1 MASSLTI
8 SVILGVLWA
17 AILLSFATTVT
28 AAYPSPLESE
38 AIALLESRWWS
49 NHSSNTSQRCQWP
62 GITCNTAESIT
73 KINLSD
79 APNIEVGDRFG
90 KLNFSSFPNLV
101 LLDLSDHQIRGKI
114 PHQIGD
120 LSALKY
126 LDLSSCGLSGELP
139 PSLGK
144 LTQLEFLDISYN
156 DNINGSIP
164 PQLGNLENLVT
175 LNLSQC
181 GIVGPTP
188 SALGQLTSLQSL
200 ILSWNRIN
208 GSIPLEIGYL
218 RNLTDLSLSSNGIV
232 GPIPSALGQ
241 LTSLQSLSLSGN
253 QINGS
258 IPLEIGY
265 LRNLTFL
272 GLYNNRLVDSIPITL
287 YQLTNLEILYL
298 DNNQLQG
305 SIPSCV
311 GSLSKM
317 QDLSLGSNLLKGP
330 IPQEICNLANLTSLY
345 LSQNKLTG
353 SIPSCIG
360 SLSKMLDLSLGSNLL
375 KGPIPQEICNLANLT
390 SLYLSQNKLTGS
402 IPSCIGSLSKMQ
414 DLSLGSNLLKGPIPQ
429 EICNLANLTFLD
441 LSQNKLT
448 GSIPSCIGSLSKMLD
463 LSLGSNLLKGP
474 IPQEICNLA
483 NLTFLDLSQNK
494 LTGSI
499 PSCIGSLS
507 KMLDLSLGSNLL
519 KGSIPKEIGKLFDLS
534 NLNLSFN
541 QLSGPIPILSATHL
555 YIVDAGNGCEKIFPD
570 PFEGNSDLSPYMCP
584 TPVTE
589 KANSS
594 RIPYYIKIFLPIAI
608 LFTFSILGCLLCSR
622 FKLKNNH
629 VSVQPTKNGDLC
641 SIWDYDGK
649 IAYEDIV
656 AATEDFDFRYCIG
669 VGGYGS
675 VYKAKLPSGK
685 VVALKKLHH
694 LEAENPT
701 FDKSFR
707 NEIKF
712 LSEIRHRNIV
722 KLHGFCLHRRSMFL
736 IYEYMEKGSL
746 FCNLRDEVNAVD
758 MDWTKRVEII
768 KGIAHA
774 LSYLHHD
781 CCPPIVHRDIS
792 SNNVL
797 LNSSFEAFVADFGTA
812 RMLDLD
818 SSNKT
823 IIVGTYGYVAPELA
837 YTMIVTEKCDV
848 YSFGVVA
855 LETLM
860 GKHPEEVLS
869 WLSSPSSLVN
879 MKLVDVLD
887 NRLPLPTSQLVTQ
900 NLVYVATLAF
910 ACLNPQPKPRP
921 TMKEVCEE
929 FLSRHT
935 SLGIPLRMISL
946 LQLMNREM
954 HIGGKTKT
962 CDV

>member
-126 LDLSSCGLSGELP
+126 LDLSSCGLS
-139 PSLGK
+139 
-144 LTQLEFLDISYN
+144 EFLDISYN

-608 LFTFSILGCLLCSR
+608 LFTFSIVGCLLCSR

-707 NEIKF
+707 NEINF
-712 LSEIRHRNIV
+712 T
-722 KLHGFCLHRRSMFL
+722 GFCLHRRSMFL

-921 TMKEVCEE
+921 TMKE
-929 FLSRHT
+929 
-935 SLGIPLRMISL
+935 
-946 LQLMNREM
+946 
-954 HIGGKTKT
+954 
-962 CDV
+962 

>member
-1 MASSLTI
+1 AT
-8 SVILGVLWA
+8 
-17 AILLSFATTVT
+17 ILLSFATTVT

-101 LLDLSDHQIRGKI
+101 LLDLSDHQLRGKI

-120 LSALKY
+120 LSAFQY
-126 LDLSSCGLSGELP
+126 LDLSNCGLSGELP

-144 LTQLEFLDISYN
+144 LTQLKFLDISYN

-164 PQLGNLENLVT
+164 PQLGNLEKLVT

-181 GIVGPTP
+181 GIVGP
-188 SALGQLTSLQSL
+188 
-200 ILSWNRIN
+200 
-208 GSIPLEIGYL
+208 
-218 RNLTDLSLSSNGIV
+218 
-232 GPIPSALGQ
+232 IPSALGQ
-241 LTSLQSLSLSGN
+241 LTNLQSLILWGN

-265 LRNLTFL
+265 LRNLTYL
-272 GLYNNRLVDSIPITL
+272 ALYNNRLVDSIPITL
-287 YQLTNLEILYL
+287 YQLTNLEILDL

-305 SIPSCV
+305 PIPQEICNVANLTVLYLSQNKLSGSIPSCI

-317 QDLSLGSNLLKGP
+317 QYLSLGSNLLKGP
-330 IPQEICNLANLTSLY
+330 IPQEICNLANLTGLY
-345 LSQNKLTG
+345 LSQNKLSG

-360 SLSKMLDLSLGSNLL
+360 SLSKMQSLSLGSNLLKGPIPQEICKLANLTGLYLSQNKLSGSIPSCIGSLSKMQSLSLGSNLL

-390 SLYLSQNKLTGS
+390 GLYLSQNKLSGS

-414 DLSLGSNLLKGPIPQ
+414 Y
-429 EICNLANLTFLD
+429 
-441 LSQNKLT
+441 
-448 GSIPSCIGSLSKMLD
+448 
-463 LSLGSNLLKGP
+463 
-474 IPQEICNLA
+474 
-483 NLTFLDLSQNK
+483 
-494 LTGSI
+494 
-499 PSCIGSLS
+499 
-507 KMLDLSLGSNLL
+507 LSLGSNLL
-519 KGSIPKEIGKLFDLS
+519 KGSIPKEI
-534 NLNLSFN
+534 
-541 QLSGPIPILSATHL
+541 
-555 YIVDAGNGCEKIFPD
+555 V
-570 PFEGNSDLSPYMCP
+570 EGNSDLSPYMCP
-584 TPVTE
+584 SPVTK

-608 LFTFSILGCLLCSR
+608 LFTFSILGCLLFSR

-641 SIWDYDGK
+641 SIWNYDGK

-675 VYKAKLPSGK
+675 VYKAKLPCGK

-722 KLHGFCLHRRSMFL
+722 KLHGFCLHQRSMFL

-746 FCNLRDEVNAVD
+746 FCNLRDEVDAAE

-781 CCPPIVHRDIS
+781 CYPPIVHRDIS

-797 LNSSFEAFVADFGTA
+797 LNSSSEAFVADFGTA
-812 RMLDLD
+812 RMLELD
-818 SSNKT
+818 SSNQT
-823 IIVGTYGYVAPELA
+823 ILVGTCGYVAPELA
-837 YTMIVTEKCDV
+837 YTMIVTEKCNV
-848 YSFGVVA
+848 YGFGVVA

-869 WLSSPSSLVN
+869 WLSSPTSLVN

-900 NLVYVATLAF
+900 NLVHVATLAF
-910 ACLNPQPKPRP
+910 ACLNPQRKSRP

-929 FLSRHT
+929 FLSRQT
-935 SLGIPLRMISL
+935 SLGIPLRTISL
-946 LQLMNREM
+946 LQLMNCEM
-954 HIGGKTKT
+954 HIGGKTK
-962 CDV
+962 

>member
-1 MASSLTI
+1 
-8 SVILGVLWA
+8 
-17 AILLSFATTVT
+17 
-28 AAYPSPLESE
+28 
-38 AIALLESRWWS
+38 
-49 NHSSNTSQRCQWP
+49 NTSQRCQWP

-101 LLDLSDHQIRGKI
+101 LLDLSDHQLRGKI

-120 LSALKY
+120 LSAFQY
-126 LDLSSCGLSGELP
+126 LDLSNCGLSGELP

-144 LTQLEFLDISYN
+144 LTQLKFLDISYN
-156 DNINGSIP
+156 DN
-164 PQLGNLENLVT
+164 
-175 LNLSQC
+175 
-181 GIVGPTP
+181 
-188 SALGQLTSLQSL
+188 
-200 ILSWNRIN
+200 IN

-218 RNLTDLSLSSNGIV
+218 RNLT
-232 GPIPSALGQ
+232 
-241 LTSLQSLSLSGN
+241 
-253 QINGS
+253 
-258 IPLEIGY
+258 Y
-265 LRNLTFL
+265 LA
-272 GLYNNRLVDSIPITL
+272 LYNNRLVDSIPITL
-287 YQLTNLEILYL
+287 YQLTNLEILDL

-305 SIPSCV
+305 PIPQEICNLANLTGLYLSQNKLKGPIPQEICNVANLTVLYLSQNKLSGSIPSCI

-317 QDLSLGSNLLKGP
+317 QYLSLGSNLLKGP
-330 IPQEICNLANLTSLY
+330 IPQEICNLANLTGLY
-345 LSQNKLTG
+345 LSQNKLSG

-360 SLSKMLDLSLGSNLL
+360 SLSKMQSLSLGSNLL

-390 SLYLSQNKLTGS
+390 GLYLSQNKLSGS

-414 DLSLGSNLLKGPIPQ
+414 SLSLGSNLLKGPIPQ
-429 EICNLANLTFLD
+429 EICNLANLTGLY
-441 LSQNKLT
+441 LSQNKLS
-448 GSIPSCIGSLSKMLD
+448 GSIPSCIGSLSKM
-463 LSLGSNLLKGP
+463 
-474 IPQEICNLA
+474 QY
-483 NLTFLDLSQNK
+483 
-494 LTGSI
+494 
-499 PSCIGSLS
+499 
-507 KMLDLSLGSNLL
+507 LSLGSNLL

-534 NLNLSFN
+534 SLNLSFN
-541 QLSGPIPILSATHL
+541 QLSG
-555 YIVDAGNGCEKIFPD
+555 
-570 PFEGNSDLSPYMCP
+570 
-584 TPVTE
+584 
-589 KANSS
+589 
-594 RIPYYIKIFLPIAI
+594 
-608 LFTFSILGCLLCSR
+608 CLLFSR

-641 SIWDYDGK
+641 SIWNYDGK

-675 VYKAKLPSGK
+675 VYKAKLPCGK

-701 FDKSFR
+701 FDKNFR

-722 KLHGFCLHRRSMFL
+722 KLHGFCLHQRSMFL

-746 FCNLRDEVNAVD
+746 FCNLRDEVDAAE

-781 CCPPIVHRDIS
+781 CYPPIVHRDIS

-797 LNSSFEAFVADFGTA
+797 LNSSSEAFVADFGTA
-812 RMLDLD
+812 RMLELD
-818 SSNKT
+818 SSNQT
-823 IIVGTYGYVAPELA
+823 ILVGTCGYVAPELA
-837 YTMIVTEKCDV
+837 YTMIVTEKCNV
-848 YSFGVVA
+848 YGFGVVA

-869 WLSSPSSLVN
+869 WLSSPTSLVN

-900 NLVYVATLAF
+900 NLVHVATLAF
-910 ACLNPQPKPRP
+910 ACLNPQPKSRP

-929 FLSRHT
+929 FLSRQT
-935 SLGIPLRMISL
+935 SLGIPLRTISL
-946 LQLMNREM
+946 LQLMNCEM

>member
-8 SVILGVLWA
+8 SVVLGVL
-17 AILLSFATTVT
+17 
-28 AAYPSPLESE
+28 
-38 AIALLESRWWS
+38 
-49 NHSSNTSQRCQWP
+49 NTSQRCQWP

-101 LLDLSDHQIRGKI
+101 LLDLSDHQLRGKI

-120 LSALKY
+120 LSAFQY
-126 LDLSSCGLSGELP
+126 LDLSNCGLSGELP

-144 LTQLEFLDISYN
+144 LTQLKFLDISYN

-164 PQLGNLENLVT
+164 PQLGNLEKLVT

-181 GIVGPTP
+181 GIVGP
-188 SALGQLTSLQSL
+188 
-200 ILSWNRIN
+200 
-208 GSIPLEIGYL
+208 
-218 RNLTDLSLSSNGIV
+218 
-232 GPIPSALGQ
+232 IPSALGQ
-241 LTSLQSLSLSGN
+241 LTNLQSLILWGN

-265 LRNLTFL
+265 LRNLTYL
-272 GLYNNRLVDSIPITL
+272 ALYNNRLVDSIPITL
-287 YQLTNLEILYL
+287 YQLTNLEILDL

-305 SIPSCV
+305 PIPQEICNLANLTGLYLSQNKLKGPIPQEICNVANLTVLYLSQNKLSGSIPSCI

-317 QDLSLGSNLLKGP
+317 QYLSLGSNLLKGP
-330 IPQEICNLANLTSLY
+330 IPQEICNLANLTGLY
-345 LSQNKLTG
+345 LSQNKLSG

-360 SLSKMLDLSLGSNLL
+360 SLSKMQSLSLGSNLLKGPIPQEICKLANLTGLYLSQNKLSGSIPSCIGSLSKMQSLSLGSNLL

-390 SLYLSQNKLTGS
+390 GLYLSQNKLSGS

-414 DLSLGSNLLKGPIPQ
+414 Y
-429 EICNLANLTFLD
+429 
-441 LSQNKLT
+441 
-448 GSIPSCIGSLSKMLD
+448 
-463 LSLGSNLLKGP
+463 
-474 IPQEICNLA
+474 
-483 NLTFLDLSQNK
+483 
-494 LTGSI
+494 
-499 PSCIGSLS
+499 
-507 KMLDLSLGSNLL
+507 LSLGSNLL

-534 NLNLSFN
+534 S
-541 QLSGPIPILSATHL
+541 PIPILSATDL
-555 YIVDAGNGCEKIFPD
+555 YIVDAGNGYNKISPD

-584 TPVTE
+584 SPVTK

-608 LFTFSILGCLLCSR
+608 LFTFSILGCLLFSR

-641 SIWDYDGK
+641 SIWNYDGK

-675 VYKAKLPSGK
+675 VYKAKLPCGK

-722 KLHGFCLHRRSMFL
+722 KLHGFCLHQRSMFL

-746 FCNLRDEVNAVD
+746 FCNLRDEVDAAE

-781 CCPPIVHRDIS
+781 CYPPIVHRDIS

-797 LNSSFEAFVADFGTA
+797 LNSSSEAFVADFGTA
-812 RMLDLD
+812 RMLELD
-818 SSNKT
+818 SSNQT
-823 IIVGTYGYVAPELA
+823 ILVGTCGYVAPELA
-837 YTMIVTEKCDV
+837 YTMIVTEKCNV
-848 YSFGVVA
+848 YGFGVVA

-869 WLSSPSSLVN
+869 WLSSPTSLVN

-900 NLVYVATLAF
+900 NLVHVATLAF
-910 ACLNPQPKPRP
+910 ACLNPQRKSRP

-929 FLSRHT
+929 FLSRQT
-935 SLGIPLRMISL
+935 SLGIPLRTISL
-946 LQLMNREM
+946 LQLMNCEM

>member
-181 GIVGPTP
+181 GIVGPIP

-298 DNNQLQG
+298 HNNQLQG

-317 QDLSLGSNLLKGP
+317 QDLALGSNLLKGPIPQEICNLANLTLLYLSESKLTGSIPSCIGSLSKMLYLSLDSNLLKGPIPQEICNLANLTSLYLSQNKLTGSIPSCVGSLSKMLYLSLGSNLLKGP

-375 KGPIPQEICNLANLT
+375 KG
-390 SLYLSQNKLTGS
+390 
-402 IPSCIGSLSKMQ
+402 
-414 DLSLGSNLLKGPIPQ
+414 
-429 EICNLANLTFLD
+429 
-441 LSQNKLT
+441 
-448 GSIPSCIGSLSKMLD
+448 
-463 LSLGSNLLKGP
+463 
-474 IPQEICNLA
+474 
-483 NLTFLDLSQNK
+483 
-494 LTGSI
+494 
-499 PSCIGSLS
+499 
-507 KMLDLSLGSNLL
+507 
-519 KGSIPKEIGKLFDLS
+519 SIPKEIGKLFDLS
-534 NLNLSFN
+534 YLNLSFN
-541 QLSGPIPILSATHL
+541 QLSGPIPILSATKL
-555 YIVDAGNGCEKIFPD
+555 RIIDAGNGCNKISPD

-584 TPVTE
+584 TPLT
-589 KANSS
+589 KIANSS
-594 RIPYYIKIFLPIAI
+594 RIPYYIKTFLPIAI
-608 LFTFSILGCLLCSR
+608 LFTFSILGCLLFSR

-641 SIWDYDGK
+641 SIWNYDGK

-675 VYKAKLPSGK
+675 VYKAKLPCGK

-818 SSNKT
+818 SSYQT
-823 IIVGTYGYVAPELA
+823 IIVGTCGYVAPELA

-855 LETLM
+855 LEILM
-860 GKHPEEVLS
+860 GKHPEEMLS
-869 WLSSPSSLVN
+869 WLSSPTSLVN
-879 MKLVDVLD
+879 MKLIDVLD

-900 NLVYVATLAF
+900 NLVHVATLAF
-910 ACLNPQPKPRP
+910 ACLNPQPKSRP

-962 CDV
+962 CGV

>member
-17 AILLSFATTVT
+17 TILSFATTVT

-73 KINLSD
+73 QINLSD

-101 LLDLSDHQIRGKI
+101 LLNLSDHQLRGKI

-126 LDLSSCGLSGELP
+126 LDLSYCGLSGELP

-181 GIVGPTP
+181 GIAGPIPSALGQLTSLQSLILWGNQINGSIPLEIGYLRNLTYLSLSNNRIVGPIPSALGQLTSLQSLILWGNQINGSIPLEIGYLRNLTYLSLSKNRIVGRIP

-200 ILSWNRIN
+200 ILSWNQIN

-241 LTSLQSLSLSGN
+241 LTSLQYLLLSGN

-272 GLYNNRLVDSIPITL
+272 ALYNNRLVDSIPITL

-345 LSQNKLTG
+345 
-353 SIPSCIG
+353 
-360 SLSKMLDLSLGSNLL
+360 
-375 KGPIPQEICNLANLT
+375 
-390 SLYLSQNKLTGS
+390 
-402 IPSCIGSLSKMQ
+402 
-414 DLSLGSNLLKGPIPQ
+414 
-429 EICNLANLTFLD
+429 

-855 LETLM
+855 LE
-860 GKHPEEVLS
+860 
-869 WLSSPSSLVN
+869 
-879 MKLVDVLD
+879 
-887 NRLPLPTSQLVTQ
+887 R
-900 NLVYVATLAF
+900 
-910 ACLNPQPKPRP
+910 
-921 TMKEVCEE
+921 
-929 FLSRHT
+929 
-935 SLGIPLRMISL
+935 
-946 LQLMNREM
+946 
-954 HIGGKTKT
+954 
-962 CDV
+962 

>member
-1 MASSLTI
+1 MASSMTI
-8 SVILGVLWA
+8 SIILGVLGA
-17 AILLSFATTVT
+17 TILLSFATTVT
-28 AAYPSPLESE
+28 TAYPSPLESE

-73 KINLSD
+73 EINLSD
-79 APNIEVGDRFG
+79 APNIEVGERFG

-101 LLDLSDHQIRGKI
+101 LLDLSDHQLRGKI

-126 LDLSSCGLSGELP
+126 LDLSNCGLSGKLP

-144 LTQLEFLDISYN
+144 LTQLKFLDISYN

-175 LNLSQC
+175 LNLSRC
-181 GIVGPTP
+181 
-188 SALGQLTSLQSL
+188 
-200 ILSWNRIN
+200 
-208 GSIPLEIGYL
+208 
-218 RNLTDLSLSSNGIV
+218 GIV
-232 GPIPSALGQ
+232 GPIPSAL
-241 LTSLQSLSLSGN
+241 GN

-258 IPLEIGY
+258 IPLEIGH
-265 LRNLTFL
+265 LRNLTYL
-272 GLYNNRLVDSIPITL
+272 DLYNNRLGSIPITL

-305 SIPSCV
+305 SIPQDIENLENLNLLSLTNNNFIGHIPLALCHLTKLEYILLSQNRLSGSIPSCIGSLSKMQYLSLGSNLLKGPIPQEICNLANLTSLYLSQNKLSGSIPSCI

-345 LSQNKLTG
+345 LSQNKL
-353 SIPSCIG
+353 S
-360 SLSKMLDLSLGSNLL
+360 
-375 KGPIPQEICNLANLT
+375 
-390 SLYLSQNKLTGS
+390 GS

-414 DLSLGSNLLKGPIPQ
+414 Y
-429 EICNLANLTFLD
+429 
-441 LSQNKLT
+441 
-448 GSIPSCIGSLSKMLD
+448 
-463 LSLGSNLLKGP
+463 
-474 IPQEICNLA
+474 
-483 NLTFLDLSQNK
+483 
-494 LTGSI
+494 
-499 PSCIGSLS
+499 
-507 KMLDLSLGSNLL
+507 LSLGSNLL

-534 NLNLSFN
+534 SLNLSFN
-541 QLSGPIPILSATHL
+541 QLSGPIPILSATDL
-555 YIVDAGNGCEKIFPD
+555 YIVDAGNGCNKISPD

-584 TPVTE
+584 PPVTN

-594 RIPYYIKIFLPIAI
+594 TILYYIKIFLPIAI
-608 LFTFSILGCLLCSR
+608 FSTFSILGYFLFSR
-622 FKLKNNH
+622 FKLKNNR
-629 VSVQPTKNGDLC
+629 VGVQPTKNGDLC
-641 SIWDYDGK
+641 SIWNYDGK

-675 VYKAKLPSGK
+675 VYKAKLPCGK

-746 FCNLRDEVNAVD
+746 FCNLRDEVDAAV
-758 MDWTKRVEII
+758 MDWTRRVEVI

-818 SSNKT
+818 SSNQT
-823 IIVGTYGYVAPELA
+823 IIIGTCGYVAPGEFA

-848 YSFGVVA
+848 YGFGVVA

-869 WLSSPSSLVN
+869 WLSSPNSLAN

-900 NLVYVATLAF
+900 NLVHVATLAF
-910 ACLNPQPKPRP
+910 ACLNLQPKSRP
-921 TMKEVCEE
+921 TMKVVCEE
-929 FLSRHT
+929 FLSRQT

>member
-17 AILLSFATTVT
+17 TILSFATTVT

-73 KINLSD
+73 QINLSD

-101 LLDLSDHQIRGKI
+101 LLNLSDHQLRGKI

-126 LDLSSCGLSGELP
+126 LDLSYCGLSGELP

-181 GIVGPTP
+181 GIVGPIPSALGQLTSLQSLILWGNQINGSIPLEIGYLRNLTYLSLSNNRIVGPIPSALGQLTSLQSLILWGNQINGSIPFEIGYLRNLTYLSLSKNRIVGRIP

-200 ILSWNRIN
+200 ILSGNQIN

-232 GPIPSALGQ
+232 GPIPSEICNLAN
-241 LTSLQSLSLSGN
+241 LTSLYLSQN
-253 QINGS
+253 K
-258 IPLEIGY
+258 
-265 LRNLTFL
+265 LT
-272 GLYNNRLVDSIPITL
+272 
-287 YQLTNLEILYL
+287 
-298 DNNQLQG
+298 G

-317 QDLSLGSNLLKGP
+317 LYLSLGSNLLKGP

-375 KGPIPQEICNLANLT
+375 KG
-390 SLYLSQNKLTGS
+390 
-402 IPSCIGSLSKMQ
+402 
-414 DLSLGSNLLKGPIPQ
+414 
-429 EICNLANLTFLD
+429 
-441 LSQNKLT
+441 
-448 GSIPSCIGSLSKMLD
+448 
-463 LSLGSNLLKGP
+463 
-474 IPQEICNLA
+474 
-483 NLTFLDLSQNK
+483 
-494 LTGSI
+494 
-499 PSCIGSLS
+499 
-507 KMLDLSLGSNLL
+507 
-519 KGSIPKEIGKLFDLS
+519 SIPKEIGKLFDLS
-534 NLNLSFN
+534 YLNLSFN
-541 QLSGPIPILSATHL
+541 QLSGPIPILSATKL
-555 YIVDAGNGCEKIFPD
+555 RIIDAGNGCNKISPD

-584 TPVTE
+584 TPLT
-589 KANSS
+589 KIANSS
-594 RIPYYIKIFLPIAI
+594 RIPYYIKTFLPIAI
-608 LFTFSILGCLLCSR
+608 LFTFSILGCLLFSR

-641 SIWDYDGK
+641 SIWNYDGK

-675 VYKAKLPSGK
+675 VYKAKLPCGK

-818 SSNKT
+818 SSYQT
-823 IIVGTYGYVAPELA
+823 IIVGTCGYVAPELA

-848 YSFGVVA
+848 YSFGVIA

-869 WLSSPSSLVN
+869 WLSSPTSLVN

-900 NLVYVATLAF
+900 NLVHVDTLAF
-910 ACLNPQPKPRP
+910 ACLNPQTKSRP
-921 TMKEVCEE
+921 TMKEVSEW

-935 SLGIPLRMISL
+935 SLGIPLWMISL

-954 HIGGKTKT
+954 HIKGKTKT

>member
-17 AILLSFATTVT
+17 TILSFATTVT

-73 KINLSD
+73 QINLSD

-101 LLDLSDHQIRGKI
+101 LLNLSDHQLRGKI

-126 LDLSSCGLSGELP
+126 LDLSYCGLSGELP

-181 GIVGPTP
+181 GIVGPIP

-200 ILSWNRIN
+200 I
-208 GSIPLEIGYL
+208 
-218 RNLTDLSLSSNGIV
+218 
-232 GPIPSALGQ
+232 
-241 LTSLQSLSLSGN
+241 LSGN

-265 LRNLTFL
+265 LRNLTYLSLSNNRIVGPIPSAL
-272 GLYNNRLVDSIPITL
+272 GQLTSLQSLILWGNQINGSIPFEIGYLRNLTCLDLYNSRLVDSIPITL

-305 SIPSCV
+305 SIPQEICNLANLTILYLSQNKLTGSIPSCV

-317 QDLSLGSNLLKGP
+317 LDLSLGSNLLKGP
-330 IPQEICNLANLTSLY
+330 IPQEICNLANLTFLD

-390 SLYLSQNKLTGS
+390 SLY
-402 IPSCIGSLSKMQ
+402 
-414 DLSLGSNLLKGPIPQ
+414 
-429 EICNLANLTFLD
+429 

-675 VYKAKLPSGK
+675 VYKAKLPCGK

-837 YTMIVTEKCDV
+837 CTMIVTEKCDV

>member
-317 QDLSLGSNLLKGP
+317 Q
-330 IPQEICNLANLTSLY
+330 
-345 LSQNKLTG
+345 
-353 SIPSCIG
+353 
-360 SLSKMLDLSLGSNLL
+360 DLSLGSNLL

>member
-181 GIVGPTP
+181 GIVGRIP

-200 ILSWNRIN
+200 I
-208 GSIPLEIGYL
+208 
-218 RNLTDLSLSSNGIV
+218 
-232 GPIPSALGQ
+232 
-241 LTSLQSLSLSGN
+241 LSGN

-345 LSQNKLTG
+345 
-353 SIPSCIG
+353 
-360 SLSKMLDLSLGSNLL
+360 
-375 KGPIPQEICNLANLT
+375 
-390 SLYLSQNKLTGS
+390 
-402 IPSCIGSLSKMQ
+402 
-414 DLSLGSNLLKGPIPQ
+414 
-429 EICNLANLTFLD
+429 

-675 VYKAKLPSGK
+675 VYKAKLPCGK

-823 IIVGTYGYVAPELA
+823 IIVGTYGYVAP
-837 YTMIVTEKCDV
+837 V
-848 YSFGVVA
+848 
-855 LETLM
+855 LE
-860 GKHPEEVLS
+860 
-869 WLSSPSSLVN
+869 W
-879 MKLVDVLD
+879 
-887 NRLPLPTSQLVTQ
+887 
-900 NLVYVATLAF
+900 
-910 ACLNPQPKPRP
+910 
-921 TMKEVCEE
+921 
-929 FLSRHT
+929 
-935 SLGIPLRMISL
+935 
-946 LQLMNREM
+946 
-954 HIGGKTKT
+954 
-962 CDV
+962 

>member
-1 MASSLTI
+1 MAPSLTI

-17 AILLSFATTVT
+17 TILLSFATTVT

-73 KINLSD
+73 QINLSD

-101 LLDLSDHQIRGKI
+101 LLDLSNHQLRGKI

-126 LDLSSCGLSGELP
+126 LDLSNCGLSGELP

-144 LTQLEFLDISYN
+144 LTQLNFLDISNN

-175 LNLSQC
+175 LNLRQC
-181 GIVGPTP
+181 
-188 SALGQLTSLQSL
+188 
-200 ILSWNRIN
+200 
-208 GSIPLEIGYL
+208 
-218 RNLTDLSLSSNGIV
+218 GIV

-241 LTSLQSLSLSGN
+241 LINLQSLILSGN

-265 LRNLTFL
+265 LRNLTYLSLSNNRIVGPIPSAL
-272 GLYNNRLVDSIPITL
+272 GQLTSLQSLILWGNQINGSIPLEIGYLRNLTCLDLYNSRLVDSIPITL

-317 QDLSLGSNLLKGP
+317 QYLSLDSNLL
-330 IPQEICNLANLTSLY
+330 E
-345 LSQNKLTG
+345 
-353 SIPSCIG
+353 
-360 SLSKMLDLSLGSNLL
+360 
-375 KGPIPQEICNLANLT
+375 GPIPQEICNLANLT

-414 DLSLGSNLLKGPIPQ
+414 YSSLASNLLKGPIPQEICNLANLTSLALSQNKLSGSIPSCVGSLSKMQYLSLGSNLLKGPIPQ
-429 EICNLANLTFLD
+429 EICNLANLTSLA
-441 LSQNKLT
+441 LSQNKLS
-448 GSIPSCIGSLSKMLD
+448 GSIPSCVGSLSKMRY
-463 LSLGSNLLKGP
+463 LSL
-474 IPQEICNLA
+474 
-483 NLTFLDLSQNK
+483 D
-494 LTGSI
+494 
-499 PSCIGSLS
+499 
-507 KMLDLSLGSNLL
+507 SNLL
-519 KGSIPKEIGKLFDLS
+519 KGSIPKDIGKLFDLS
-534 NLNLSFN
+534 YLNLSFN
-541 QLSGPIPILSATHL
+541 QLSGPIPILYATDL
-555 YIVDAGNGCEKIFPD
+555 YIVDAGNGCNKISPD

-584 TPVTE
+584 TPVTK

-608 LFTFSILGCLLCSR
+608 LFTFSILGCLLFSR

-641 SIWDYDGK
+641 SIWNYDGK

-675 VYKAKLPSGK
+675 VYKAKLPCGK

-746 FCNLRDEVNAVD
+746 FCNLRDEVNAVE
-758 MDWTKRVEII
+758 MDWTRRVEII

-818 SSNKT
+818 SSNQT
-823 IIVGTYGYVAPELA
+823 IIVGTCGYVAPELA

-869 WLSSPSSLVN
+869 WLSSPTSLVN

-900 NLVYVATLAF
+900 NLVHVATLAF
-910 ACLNPQPKPRP
+910 ACLNPQTKSRP

>member
-17 AILLSFATTVT
+17 TILSFATTVT

-73 KINLSD
+73 QINLSD

-101 LLDLSDHQIRGKI
+101 LLNLSDHQLRGKI

-126 LDLSSCGLSGELP
+126 LDLSYCGLSGELP

-181 GIVGPTP
+181 GIVGPIP

-200 ILSWNRIN
+200 ILWGNQIN

-218 RNLTDLSLSSNGIV
+218 RNLTYLSLSNNRIV

-241 LTSLQSLSLSGN
+241 LTSLQSLILWGNQINGSIPFEIGYLRNLTYLSLSKNRIVGRIPSALGQLTSLQSLILSGN

-345 LSQNKLTG
+345 
-353 SIPSCIG
+353 
-360 SLSKMLDLSLGSNLL
+360 
-375 KGPIPQEICNLANLT
+375 
-390 SLYLSQNKLTGS
+390 
-402 IPSCIGSLSKMQ
+402 
-414 DLSLGSNLLKGPIPQ
+414 
-429 EICNLANLTFLD
+429 

>member
-181 GIVGPTP
+181 GIVGP
-188 SALGQLTSLQSL
+188 
-200 ILSWNRIN
+200 
-208 GSIPLEIGYL
+208 
-218 RNLTDLSLSSNGIV
+218 
-232 GPIPSALGQ
+232 IPSALGQ

-305 SIPSCV
+305 SIPQEICNLANLTSLYLSQNKLTGSIPSCV

-317 QDLSLGSNLLKGP
+317 HDLALGSNLLKGPIPQEICNLANLTLLYLIRVLYQSLYQPIRECEPNYQRILICTRMPKTDETPSDSCCTEEGLCTRLNPTNTRNKKYLSESKLTGSIPSCIGSLSKMLYLSLGSNLLKGP

-345 LSQNKLTG
+345 LSQNKLSG
-353 SIPSCIG
+353 SIPSCVG
-360 SLSKMLDLSLGSNLL
+360 SLSKMRHLSL
-375 KGPIPQEICNLANLT
+375 
-390 SLYLSQNKLTGS
+390 
-402 IPSCIGSLSKMQ
+402 
-414 DLSLGSNLLKGPIPQ
+414 D
-429 EICNLANLTFLD
+429 
-441 LSQNKLT
+441 
-448 GSIPSCIGSLSKMLD
+448 
-463 LSLGSNLLKGP
+463 
-474 IPQEICNLA
+474 
-483 NLTFLDLSQNK
+483 
-494 LTGSI
+494 
-499 PSCIGSLS
+499 
-507 KMLDLSLGSNLL
+507 SNLL
-519 KGSIPKEIGKLFDLS
+519 KGSIPKDIGKLFDLS
-534 NLNLSFN
+534 YLNLSFN
-541 QLSGPIPILSATHL
+541 QLSGPIPILYATDL
-555 YIVDAGNGCEKIFPD
+555 YIVDAGNGCNKISPD

-584 TPVTE
+584 TPVTK

-608 LFTFSILGCLLCSR
+608 LFTFSILGCLLFSR

-641 SIWDYDGK
+641 SLWNYDGK

-675 VYKAKLPSGK
+675 VYKAKLPCGK

-746 FCNLRDEVNAVD
+746 FCNLRDEVNAVE
-758 MDWTKRVEII
+758 MDWTRRVEII

-781 CCPPIVHRDIS
+781 CCPPIVHRDI
-792 SNNVL
+792 
-797 LNSSFEAFVADFGTA
+797 
-812 RMLDLD
+812 
-818 SSNKT
+818 K
-823 IIVGTYGYVAPELA
+823 
-837 YTMIVTEKCDV
+837 
-848 YSFGVVA
+848 
-855 LETLM
+855 
-860 GKHPEEVLS
+860 
-869 WLSSPSSLVN
+869 
-879 MKLVDVLD
+879 
-887 NRLPLPTSQLVTQ
+887 
-900 NLVYVATLAF
+900 
-910 ACLNPQPKPRP
+910 
-921 TMKEVCEE
+921 
-929 FLSRHT
+929 
-935 SLGIPLRMISL
+935 
-946 LQLMNREM
+946 
-954 HIGGKTKT
+954 
-962 CDV
+962 

>member
-156 DNINGSIP
+156 DNIN
-164 PQLGNLENLVT
+164 ENLVT

-181 GIVGPTP
+181 GIVGRIP

-200 ILSWNRIN
+200 I
-208 GSIPLEIGYL
+208 
-218 RNLTDLSLSSNGIV
+218 
-232 GPIPSALGQ
+232 
-241 LTSLQSLSLSGN
+241 LSGN

-390 SLYLSQNKLTGS
+390 
-402 IPSCIGSLSKMQ
+402 
-414 DLSLGSNLLKGPIPQ
+414 
-429 EICNLANLTFLD
+429 
-441 LSQNKLT
+441 
-448 GSIPSCIGSLSKMLD
+448 
-463 LSLGSNLLKGP
+463 
-474 IPQEICNLA
+474 
-483 NLTFLDLSQNK
+483 FLDLSQNK

-541 QLSGPIPILSATHL
+541 QLSVNAVDMDWTKRVEIIKGIAHALSYLHHDCCPPIVHRDISSNNVLL
-555 YIVDAGNGCEKIFPD
+555 
-570 PFEGNSDLSPYMCP
+570 
-584 TPVTE
+584 
-589 KANSS
+589 NSS
-594 RIPYYIKIFLPIAI
+594 FEAFVADFGTARML
-608 LFTFSILGCLLCSR
+608 
-622 FKLKNNH
+622 
-629 VSVQPTKNGDLC
+629 DLD
-641 SIWDYDGK
+641 SSNKTI
-649 IAYEDIV
+649 IV
-656 AATEDFDFRYCIG
+656 GTYGYVAP

-675 VYKAKLPSGK
+675 VYKAKLPCGK

-837 YTMIVTEKCDV
+837 CTMIVTEKCDV

>member
-17 AILLSFATTVT
+17 TILSFATTVT

-73 KINLSD
+73 QINLSD

-101 LLDLSDHQIRGKI
+101 LLNLSDHQLRGKI

-126 LDLSSCGLSGELP
+126 LDLSYCGLSGELP

-181 GIVGPTP
+181 GIVGPIPSALGQLTSLQSLILWGNQINGSIPFEIGYLRNLTYLSLSKNRIVGRIP

-200 ILSWNRIN
+200 ILSGNQIN

-241 LTSLQSLSLSGN
+241 LTSLQYLLLSGN

-265 LRNLTFL
+265 LRNLTYL
-272 GLYNNRLVDSIPITL
+272 SLYNNRLVDSIPITL
-287 YQLTNLEILYL
+287 YQLTNLEILDV
-298 DNNQLQG
+298 DNNQLQGSIPQEICNLANLTSLYLSQNKLTG

-317 QDLSLGSNLLKGP
+317 LYLSLGSNLLKGP

-375 KGPIPQEICNLANLT
+375 KG
-390 SLYLSQNKLTGS
+390 
-402 IPSCIGSLSKMQ
+402 
-414 DLSLGSNLLKGPIPQ
+414 
-429 EICNLANLTFLD
+429 
-441 LSQNKLT
+441 
-448 GSIPSCIGSLSKMLD
+448 
-463 LSLGSNLLKGP
+463 
-474 IPQEICNLA
+474 
-483 NLTFLDLSQNK
+483 
-494 LTGSI
+494 
-499 PSCIGSLS
+499 
-507 KMLDLSLGSNLL
+507 
-519 KGSIPKEIGKLFDLS
+519 SIPKEIGKLFDLS
-534 NLNLSFN
+534 YLNLSFN
-541 QLSGPIPILSATHL
+541 QLSGPIPILSATKL
-555 YIVDAGNGCEKIFPD
+555 RIIDAGNGCNKISPD

-584 TPVTE
+584 TPLT
-589 KANSS
+589 KIANSS
-594 RIPYYIKIFLPIAI
+594 RIPYYIKTFLPIAI
-608 LFTFSILGCLLCSR
+608 LFTFSILGCLLFSR

-641 SIWDYDGK
+641 SIWNYDGK

-675 VYKAKLPSGK
+675 VYKAKLPCGK

-823 IIVGTYGYVAPELA
+823 IIVGTCGYVAPELA

-848 YSFGVVA
+848 YSFGVIA

-869 WLSSPSSLVN
+869 WLSSPTSLVN

-900 NLVYVATLAF
+900 NLVHVATLAF
-910 ACLNPQPKPRP
+910 ACLNPQTKSRP
-921 TMKEVCEE
+921 TMKEVSEG

-935 SLGIPLRMISL
+935 SLGIPLWMISL

-954 HIGGKTKT
+954 HIEGKTKT

>member
-17 AILLSFATTVT
+17 TILSFATSVT

-49 NHSSNTSQRCQWP
+49 NHSSNTSQCCQWP

-73 KINLSD
+73 QINLSD
-79 APNIEVGDRFG
+79 APNIEVGARFG

-101 LLDLSDHQIRGKI
+101 LLNLSDHQLRGKI

-126 LDLSSCGLSGELP
+126 LDLSYCGLSGELP

-181 GIVGPTP
+181 GIVGPIP

-200 ILSWNRIN
+200 ILW
-208 GSIPLEIGYL
+208 
-218 RNLTDLSLSSNGIV
+218 
-232 GPIPSALGQ
+232 
-241 LTSLQSLSLSGN
+241 GN

-265 LRNLTFL
+265 LRNLTYLSLSNNRIVGPIPSAL
-272 GLYNNRLVDSIPITL
+272 GQLTSLQSLILWGNQINGSIPFEIGYLRNLTYLSLSSNRIVGPIPSALGQLTSLQSLILWGNQINGSIPLEIGHLRNLTYLDLNNNRLGLIPITL

-298 DNNQLQG
+298 DYNQLQG
-305 SIPSCV
+305 SIPQDIENLENLKLLFLTNNSFIGHIPLALCHLTKLEYISLSQNSLSDSIPSCI

-317 QDLSLGSNLLKGP
+317 QYLSLGSNLLKGP
-330 IPQEICNLANLTSLY
+330 IPQEICNLANLTSLA
-345 LSQNKLTG
+345 LSQNKLSG
-353 SIPSCIG
+353 SIPSCVG
-360 SLSKMLDLSLGSNLL
+360 SLSKMRYLSL
-375 KGPIPQEICNLANLT
+375 
-390 SLYLSQNKLTGS
+390 
-402 IPSCIGSLSKMQ
+402 
-414 DLSLGSNLLKGPIPQ
+414 D
-429 EICNLANLTFLD
+429 
-441 LSQNKLT
+441 
-448 GSIPSCIGSLSKMLD
+448 
-463 LSLGSNLLKGP
+463 
-474 IPQEICNLA
+474 
-483 NLTFLDLSQNK
+483 
-494 LTGSI
+494 
-499 PSCIGSLS
+499 
-507 KMLDLSLGSNLL
+507 SNLL
-519 KGSIPKEIGKLFDLS
+519 KGSIPKDIGKLFDLS
-534 NLNLSFN
+534 YLNLSFN
-541 QLSGPIPILSATHL
+541 QLSGPIPILYATDL
-555 YIVDAGNGCEKIFPD
+555 YIVDAGNGCNKISPD

-584 TPVTE
+584 TPVTK

-608 LFTFSILGCLLCSR
+608 LFTFSILGCLLFSR

-641 SIWDYDGK
+641 SIWNYDGK

-675 VYKAKLPSGK
+675 VYKAKLPCGK

-746 FCNLRDEVNAVD
+746 FCNLRDEVNAVE
-758 MDWTKRVEII
+758 MDWTRRVEII

-818 SSNKT
+818 SSNQT
-823 IIVGTYGYVAPELA
+823 IIVGTCGYVAPELA

-869 WLSSPSSLVN
+869 WLSSPTSLVN

-900 NLVYVATLAF
+900 NLVHVATLAF
-910 ACLNPQPKPRP
+910 ACLNPQTKSRP

>member
-1 MASSLTI
+1 MASSLII

-17 AILLSFATTVT
+17 TILLSSATTVT
-28 AAYPSPLESE
+28 AAYPSPLEAE

-73 KINLSD
+73 QINLSD

-101 LLDLSDHQIRGKI
+101 LLNLSDHQLRGKI

-126 LDLSSCGLSGELP
+126 LDLSYCGLSGELP

-181 GIVGPTP
+181 GIVGPVP
-188 SALGQLTSLQSL
+188 SALGQLINLQSL
-200 ILSWNRIN
+200 I
-208 GSIPLEIGYL
+208 
-218 RNLTDLSLSSNGIV
+218 
-232 GPIPSALGQ
+232 
-241 LTSLQSLSLSGN
+241 LSGN

-265 LRNLTFL
+265 LRNLTYLSLSSNRIVGPIPSAL
-272 GLYNNRLVDSIPITL
+272 GQLTSLQSLILWGNQINGSIPLEIGHLRNLTYLDLYNNRLGLIPITL

-298 DNNQLQG
+298 DYNQLQG
-305 SIPSCV
+305 SIPQDIENLENLKLLFLTNNSFIGHIPLALCHLTKLEYISLSQNSLSGSIPSCI

-317 QDLSLGSNLLKGP
+317 QYLILGSNLLKGP
-330 IPQEICNLANLTSLY
+330 IPQEICNLANLTSLA
-345 LSQNKLTG
+345 LSQNKLSG
-353 SIPSCIG
+353 SIPSCVG
-360 SLSKMLDLSLGSNLL
+360 SLSKMRYLSL
-375 KGPIPQEICNLANLT
+375 
-390 SLYLSQNKLTGS
+390 
-402 IPSCIGSLSKMQ
+402 
-414 DLSLGSNLLKGPIPQ
+414 D
-429 EICNLANLTFLD
+429 
-441 LSQNKLT
+441 
-448 GSIPSCIGSLSKMLD
+448 
-463 LSLGSNLLKGP
+463 
-474 IPQEICNLA
+474 
-483 NLTFLDLSQNK
+483 
-494 LTGSI
+494 
-499 PSCIGSLS
+499 
-507 KMLDLSLGSNLL
+507 SNLL
-519 KGSIPKEIGKLFDLS
+519 KGSIPKDIGKLFDLS
-534 NLNLSFN
+534 YLNLSFN
-541 QLSGPIPILSATHL
+541 QLSGPIPILYATDL
-555 YIVDAGNGCEKIFPD
+555 YIVDAGNGCNKISPD

-584 TPVTE
+584 TPVTK

-608 LFTFSILGCLLCSR
+608 LFTFSILGCLLFSR

-641 SIWDYDGK
+641 SIWNYDGK

-675 VYKAKLPSGK
+675 VYKAKLPCGK

-746 FCNLRDEVNAVD
+746 FCNLRDEVNAVE
-758 MDWTKRVEII
+758 MDWTRRVEII

-818 SSNKT
+818 SSNQT
-823 IIVGTYGYVAPELA
+823 IIVGTCGYVAPELA

-869 WLSSPSSLVN
+869 WLSSPTSLVN

-900 NLVYVATLAF
+900 NLVHVATLAF
-910 ACLNPQPKPRP
+910 ACLNPQTKSRP

>member
-126 LDLSSCGLSGELP
+126 LDLSSCGLS
-139 PSLGK
+139 
-144 LTQLEFLDISYN
+144 EFLDISYN

-570 PFEGNSDLSPYMCP
+570 PFEGNI
-584 TPVTE
+584 TE

-608 LFTFSILGCLLCSR
+608 LFTFSI
-622 FKLKNNH
+622 LKNNH

-675 VYKAKLPSGK
+675 VYKAKLPS
-685 VVALKKLHH
+685 
-694 LEAENPT
+694 EAENPT

-722 KLHGFCLHRRSMFL
+722 KLHGFCLHRRS
-736 IYEYMEKGSL
+736 IL

-797 LNSSFEAFVADFGTA
+797 LNST

>member
-181 GIVGPTP
+181 GIVGPIP

-298 DNNQLQG
+298 HNNQLQG

-317 QDLSLGSNLLKGP
+317 QALALGSNLLKGP
-330 IPQEICNLANLTSLY
+330 IPQEICNLANLTLLY
-345 LSQNKLTG
+345 LSESKLTG
-353 SIPSCIG
+353 SIPSCVG
-360 SLSKMLDLSLGSNLL
+360 SLSKML
-375 KGPIPQEICNLANLT
+375 
-390 SLYLSQNKLTGS
+390 Y
-402 IPSCIGSLSKMQ
+402 
-414 DLSLGSNLLKGPIPQ
+414 
-429 EICNLANLTFLD
+429 
-441 LSQNKLT
+441 
-448 GSIPSCIGSLSKMLD
+448 

-746 FCNLRDEVNAVD
+746 FCNLRDEVNAVE

-818 SSNKT
+818 SSYQT
-823 IIVGTYGYVAPELA
+823 IIVGTCGYVAPELA

-855 LETLM
+855 LEILM
-860 GKHPEEVLS
+860 GKHPEEMLS
-869 WLSSPSSLVN
+869 WLSSPTSLVN
-879 MKLVDVLD
+879 MKLIDVLD

-900 NLVYVATLAF
+900 NLVHVATLAF
-910 ACLNPQPKPRP
+910 ACLNPQPKSRP

-962 CDV
+962 CGV

>member
-8 SVILGVLWA
+8 SVIPGVLWA
-17 AILLSFATTVT
+17 TILSFATTVT

-49 NHSSNTSQRCQWP
+49 NHSSNTSQCCQWP

-73 KINLSD
+73 QINLSD
-79 APNIEVGDRFG
+79 APNIEVGARFG

-101 LLDLSDHQIRGKI
+101 LLNLSDHQLRGKI

-126 LDLSSCGLSGELP
+126 LDLSYCGLSGELP

-181 GIVGPTP
+181 GIVGPIPSALGQLTSLQSLILWGNQINGSIPLEIGYLRNLTYLSLSNNRIVGPIPSALGQLTSLQSLILWGNQINGSIPFEIGYLRNLTYLSLSKNRIVGRIP

-200 ILSWNRIN
+200 ILSGNQIN

-232 GPIPSALGQ
+232 GPIPSEICNLAN
-241 LTSLQSLSLSGN
+241 LTSLYLSQN
-253 QINGS
+253 K
-258 IPLEIGY
+258 
-265 LRNLTFL
+265 LT
-272 GLYNNRLVDSIPITL
+272 
-287 YQLTNLEILYL
+287 
-298 DNNQLQG
+298 G

-317 QDLSLGSNLLKGP
+317 LYLSLGSNLLKGP

-375 KGPIPQEICNLANLT
+375 KG
-390 SLYLSQNKLTGS
+390 
-402 IPSCIGSLSKMQ
+402 
-414 DLSLGSNLLKGPIPQ
+414 
-429 EICNLANLTFLD
+429 
-441 LSQNKLT
+441 
-448 GSIPSCIGSLSKMLD
+448 
-463 LSLGSNLLKGP
+463 
-474 IPQEICNLA
+474 
-483 NLTFLDLSQNK
+483 
-494 LTGSI
+494 
-499 PSCIGSLS
+499 
-507 KMLDLSLGSNLL
+507 
-519 KGSIPKEIGKLFDLS
+519 SIPKEIGKLFDLS
-534 NLNLSFN
+534 YLNLSFN
-541 QLSGPIPILSATHL
+541 QLSGPIPILSATKL
-555 YIVDAGNGCEKIFPD
+555 RIIDAGNGCNKISPD

-584 TPVTE
+584 TPLT
-589 KANSS
+589 KIANSS
-594 RIPYYIKIFLPIAI
+594 RIPYYIKTFLPIAI
-608 LFTFSILGCLLCSR
+608 LFTFSILGCLLFSR

-641 SIWDYDGK
+641 SIWNYDGK

-675 VYKAKLPSGK
+675 VYKAKLPCGK

-823 IIVGTYGYVAPELA
+823 IIVGTCGYVAPELA

-848 YSFGVVA
+848 YSFGVIA

-869 WLSSPSSLVN
+869 WLSSPTSLVN

-900 NLVYVATLAF
+900 NLVHVATLAF
-910 ACLNPQPKPRP
+910 ACLNPQTKSRP
-921 TMKEVCEE
+921 TMKDLKGSFLAIHPWE
-929 FLSRHT
+929 FLF
-935 SLGIPLRMISL
+935 G
-946 LQLMNREM
+946 
-954 HIGGKTKT
+954 
-962 CDV
+962 

>member
-1 MASSLTI
+1 
-8 SVILGVLWA
+8 VLWA
-17 AILLSFATTVT
+17 TILSFATTVT

-73 KINLSD
+73 QINLSD

-101 LLDLSDHQIRGKI
+101 LLNLSDHQLRGKI

-126 LDLSSCGLSGELP
+126 LDLSYCGLSGELP

-181 GIVGPTP
+181 GIVGPIP

-200 ILSWNRIN
+200 I
-208 GSIPLEIGYL
+208 
-218 RNLTDLSLSSNGIV
+218 
-232 GPIPSALGQ
+232 
-241 LTSLQSLSLSGN
+241 LSGN

-265 LRNLTFL
+265 LRNLTYLSLSNNRIVGPIPSAL
-272 GLYNNRLVDSIPITL
+272 GQLTSLQSLILWGNQINGSIPFEIGYLRNLTCLDLYNSRLVDSIPITL

-305 SIPSCV
+305 SIP
-311 GSLSKM
+311 
-317 QDLSLGSNLLKGP
+317 
-330 IPQEICNLANLTSLY
+330 QEICNLANLTILY

-353 SIPSCIG
+353 SIPSCVG
-360 SLSKMLDLSLGSNLL
+360 SLSKML
-375 KGPIPQEICNLANLT
+375 
-390 SLYLSQNKLTGS
+390 
-402 IPSCIGSLSKMQ
+402 

-519 KGSIPKEIGKLFDLS
+519 KGSIPKEI
-534 NLNLSFN
+534 
-541 QLSGPIPILSATHL
+541 
-555 YIVDAGNGCEKIFPD
+555 V
-570 PFEGNSDLSPYMCP
+570 EGNSDLSPYMCP

-675 VYKAKLPSGK
+675 VYKAKLPCGK

-701 FDKSFR
+701 FDRSFR

-746 FCNLRDEVNAVD
+746 FCNLRDEVNAVE
-758 MDWTKRVEII
+758 MDWTRRVEII

-818 SSNKT
+818 SSNQT
-823 IIVGTYGYVAPELA
+823 IIVGTCGYVAPELA

-869 WLSSPSSLVN
+869 WLSSPTSLVN

-900 NLVYVATLAF
+900 NLVHVATLAF
-910 ACLNPQPKPRP
+910 ACLNPQTKSRP

-954 HIGGKTKT
+954 HIGGKTK
-962 CDV
+962 